1 MCDGF
6 LFAKRGEQIMTQDEI
21 FMKEALKEA
30 AKARKKDEVPIG
42 AIIVHNNKIIARG
55 HNLRETKHDAL
66 GHAEIIAIRKAN
78 KKLKSWRLVDC
89 TIYVTV
95 EPCSMC
101 AGAILQSRIDRIVYG
116 TEDIKGGAL
125 GSSYNL
131 FEQKNINHIPEIESG
146 VLKEECSQII
156 KDFFKKKR

>member
-1 MCDGF
+1 
-6 LFAKRGEQIMTQDEI
+6 MTQDEI

-42 AIIVHNNKIIARG
+42 AIIVHNNKIIAKG

-101 AGAILQSRIDRIVYG
+101 AGAILQSRIARIVYG

-131 FEQKNINHIPEIESG
+131 FEQKNINHIPEIASG

>member
-1 MCDGF
+1 
-6 LFAKRGEQIMTQDEI
+6 MTQDEI

-42 AIIVHNNKIIARG
+42 AIIVHNNKIIAKG

-131 FEQKNINHIPEIESG
+131 FEQKNINQIPEIESG

>member
-1 MCDGF
+1 
-6 LFAKRGEQIMTQDEI
+6 MTQDEI

-42 AIIVHNNKIIARG
+42 AIIVHNNKIIAKG

-131 FEQKNINHIPEIESG
+131 FEQKNINHIPKIESG

>member
-1 MCDGF
+1 
-6 LFAKRGEQIMTQDEI
+6 MTQDEI

-42 AIIVHNNKIIARG
+42 AIIVHNNKIIAKG

-101 AGAILQSRIDRIVYG
+101 AGAILQSRIGRIVYG

-131 FEQKNINHIPEIESG
+131 FESHTLQRPRASCHCSSHTDTIPLQCCKLVSFQG
-146 VLKEECSQII
+146 RTPR
-156 KDFFKKKR
+156 FFQP

>member
-1 MCDGF
+1 
-6 LFAKRGEQIMTQDEI
+6 MTQDEI

-42 AIIVHNNKIIARG
+42 AIIVHNNKIIAKG
-55 HNLRETKHDAL
+55 HNIRETKHDAL

-89 TIYVTV
+89 TIYITV

-101 AGAILQSRIDRIVYG
+101 AGAILQSRIGRIVYG

-131 FEQKNINHIPEIESG
+131 FEQKNINHIPEIASG

>member
-1 MCDGF
+1 
-6 LFAKRGEQIMTQDEI
+6 MTQDEI

-42 AIIVHNNKIIARG
+42 AIIVHNNKIIAKG
-55 HNLRETKHDAL
+55 HNLRETKNDAL

-89 TIYVTV
+89 TIYITV

-101 AGAILQSRIDRIVYG
+101 AGAILQSRIGRIVYG

-131 FEQKNINHIPEIESG
+131 FEQKNINHIPEIEGG

>member
-1 MCDGF
+1 
-6 LFAKRGEQIMTQDEI
+6 MTQDEN

-42 AIIVHNNKIIARG
+42 AIIVHNNKIIAKG

-131 FEQKNINHIPEIESG
+131 FEQKNINHIPEIESE
-146 VLKEECSQII
+146 VLKAECSQII

>member
-1 MCDGF
+1 
-6 LFAKRGEQIMTQDEI
+6 MTQDEI

-42 AIIVHNNKIIARG
+42 AIIVHNNKIIAKG
-55 HNLRETKHDAL
+55 HNLRETKNDAL

-101 AGAILQSRIDRIVYG
+101 AGAILQSRIGRIVYG

-131 FEQKNINHIPEIESG
+131 FEQKNINHIPKIESG

-156 KDFFKKKR
+156 KEFFKKKR

>member
-1 MCDGF
+1 
-6 LFAKRGEQIMTQDEI
+6 MTQDEI

-42 AIIVHNNKIIARG
+42 AIIVQNNKIIAKG
-55 HNLRETKHDAL
+55 HNLRESKNDAL

-131 FEQKNINHIPEIESG
+131 FEQKSINHIPEIESG

>member
-1 MCDGF
+1 
-6 LFAKRGEQIMTQDEI
+6 MTQDEI

-42 AIIVHNNKIIARG
+42 AIIVHNNKIIAKG

-101 AGAILQSRIDRIVYG
+101 AGAILQSRIGRIVYG

-131 FEQKNINHIPEIESG
+131 FEQKNINHIPEIASG

-156 KDFFKKKR
+156 KEFFKNKR

>member
-1 MCDGF
+1 
-6 LFAKRGEQIMTQDEI
+6 MTQDEI

-42 AIIVHNNKIIARG
+42 AIIVHNNKIIAKG
-55 HNLRETKHDAL
+55 HNLRETKNDAL

-131 FEQKNINHIPEIESG
+131 VEQKNINHIPEIERG

>member
-1 MCDGF
+1 
-6 LFAKRGEQIMTQDEI
+6 MTQDEI

-42 AIIVHNNKIIARG
+42 AIIVHNNKIIAKG
-55 HNLRETKHDAL
+55 HNLRESKNDAL

-89 TIYVTV
+89 TIYITV

-101 AGAILQSRIDRIVYG
+101 AGAILQSRIGRIVYG

-131 FEQKNINHIPEIESG
+131 FEQKNINHIPEIESR

>member
-1 MCDGF
+1 
-6 LFAKRGEQIMTQDEI
+6 MTQDEI

-42 AIIVHNNKIIARG
+42 AIIVHNNKIIAKG
-55 HNLRETKHDAL
+55 HNLRETKNDAL

-101 AGAILQSRIDRIVYG
+101 AGAIL
-116 TEDIKGGAL
+116 L
-125 GSSYNL
+125 
-131 FEQKNINHIPEIESG
+131 
-146 VLKEECSQII
+146 
-156 KDFFKKKR
+156 

>member
-1 MCDGF
+1 M
-6 LFAKRGEQIMTQDEI
+6 EEI
-21 FMKEALKEA
+21 FMKEAIKEA
-30 AKARKKDEVPIG
+30 KKAYKKKEVPIG
-42 AIIVHNNKIIARG
+42 AVIVYRNKIISRG
-55 HNLRETKHDAL
+55 YNLREKKKNAL
-66 GHAEIIAIRKAN
+66 LHAEIIAINKACR
-78 KKLKSWRLVDC
+78 KLKSWRLSECDL
-89 TIYVTV
+89 YVTV

-101 AGAILQSRIDRIVYG
+101 AGAILQSRIGRIVYG

-156 KDFFKKKR
+156 KDFFKKKK

>member
-1 MCDGF
+1 
-6 LFAKRGEQIMTQDEI
+6 MTQDEI

-42 AIIVHNNKIIARG
+42 AIIVHNNKIIAKG

-101 AGAILQSRIDRIVYG
+101 AGAILQSRIGRIVYG

-131 FEQKNINHIPEIESG
+131 FEQKNINHIPKIESG

-156 KDFFKKKR
+156 KEFFKKKR

>member
-1 MCDGF
+1 
-6 LFAKRGEQIMTQDEI
+6 MTQDEI

-42 AIIVHNNKIIARG
+42 AIIVHNNKIIAKG

-146 VLKEECSQII
+146 GLKEECSQIR
-156 KDFFKKKR
+156 KDVFKKKR

>member
-42 AIIVHNNKIIARG
+42 AIIVRNNKIIAKG

-131 FEQKNINHIPEIESG
+131 FEQKNINHIPEIKSG

-156 KDFFKKKR
+156 KEFFKNKR